1 MKPERCASMARRSFD
16 LTEDIQPAA
25 DLQSR
30 AEGLLRQVQDTRR
43 PVVLTQEGRGTAV
56 LVDIASYQ
64 SLLEELELLR
74 DVHQGLAD
82 VEAGRVVPHDEARA
96 RLLARY
102 E

>member
-1 MKPERCASMARRSFD
+1 MARRSFD

-56 LVDIASYQ
+56 LVDIATYQ
-64 SLLEELELLR
+64 SLLEELDLLR
-74 DVHQGLAD
+74 DVHRGLAD
-82 VEAGRVVPHDEARA
+82 VEAGRVVPHDEACA

>member
-1 MKPERCASMARRSFD
+1 MARRSFD

-30 AEGLLRQVQDTRR
+30 AEGLLRQVKDTRR

-56 LVDIASYQ
+56 LVDIATYQ
-64 SLLEELELLR
+64 SLLEELDLLR
-74 DVHQGLAD
+74 DVHRGLAD

-96 RLLARY
+96 RLLSRY

>member
-1 MKPERCASMARRSFD
+1 MARRSFD

-30 AEGLLRQVQDTRR
+30 GEGLLRQVKDTRR

-56 LVDIASYQ
+56 LVDIATYQ
-64 SLLEELELLR
+64 SLLEELDLLR
-74 DVHQGLAD
+74 DVHRGLAD

-96 RLLARY
+96 RLLSRY

>member
-1 MKPERCASMARRSFD
+1 MARRSFD
-16 LTEDIQPAA
+16 LTEDIQPAT

-30 AEGLLRQVQDTRR
+30 AESLLRQVRDTRR
-43 PVVLTQEGRGTAV
+43 PVVLTEEGRGAAV

-64 SLLEELELLR
+64 SLLEELDLLR
-74 DVHQGLAD
+74 DVHRGLAD
-82 VEAGRVVPHDEARA
+82 VEAGRVVPHDEALA

>member
-1 MKPERCASMARRSFD
+1 MARHAFD

-25 DLQSR
+25 DLQTE
-30 AEGLLRQVQDTRR
+30 AEGLLRKVHDTRR

-56 LVDIASYQ
+56 LVDIRTYQ
-64 SLLEELELLR
+64 SLLEELDILR
-74 DVHQGLAD
+74 DVHRGLAD

>member
-1 MKPERCASMARRSFD
+1 MARHSFN
-16 LTEDIQPAA
+16 LTEDIQPAS

-30 AEGLLRQVQDTRR
+30 AEGLLRQVRDTRR
-43 PVVLTQEGRGTAV
+43 PVVLTEEGKGTAV
-56 LVDIASYQ
+56 LVDISTYQ

-74 DVHQGLAD
+74 DVHRGLAD

-102 E
+102 P

>member
-1 MKPERCASMARRSFD
+1 MARTAFD
-16 LTEDIQPAA
+16 LTEDIQPAT

-30 AEGLLRQVQDTRR
+30 AEGLLRQVRDTRR
-43 PVVLTQEGRGTAV
+43 PVVLTEEGRGTAV

-64 SLLEELELLR
+64 SLLEELDLLR
-74 DVHQGLAD
+74 DVHRGLAD

>member
-1 MKPERCASMARRSFD
+1 MARTAFD

-30 AEGLLRQVQDTRR
+30 AEGLLRQVRDTRR

-64 SLLEELELLR
+64 SLLEELDLLR
-74 DVHQGLAD
+74 DVHRGLAD